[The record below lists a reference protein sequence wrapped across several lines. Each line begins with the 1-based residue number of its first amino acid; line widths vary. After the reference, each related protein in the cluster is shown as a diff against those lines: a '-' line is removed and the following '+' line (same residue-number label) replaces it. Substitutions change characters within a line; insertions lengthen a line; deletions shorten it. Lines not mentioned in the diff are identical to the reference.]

1 MQVLFV
7 MRMKICEKLNEH
19 KKPNST
25 VIASAQM
32 FLSSILLRENDGGAM
47 NIVETKR
54 RKLNILTSENWAKVL
69 FFLKKTKKKLVAK
82 NRYECNSFRKTLNFI
97 EN

>member
-1 MQVLFV
+1 MLFV

-19 KKPNST
+19 KKSNST

-32 FLSSILLRENDGGAM
+32 FLSSILLRENDGGVM